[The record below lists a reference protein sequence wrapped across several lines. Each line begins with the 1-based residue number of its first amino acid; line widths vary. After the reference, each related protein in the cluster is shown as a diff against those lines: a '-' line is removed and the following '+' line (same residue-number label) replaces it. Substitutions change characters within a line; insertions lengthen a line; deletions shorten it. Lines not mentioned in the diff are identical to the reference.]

1 MDSYE
6 LTEWLLNNGGPVIRF
21 RTMVEIQEEQDIG
34 KISGALDKLM
44 DSSIIQKW
52 LSRLVP
58 GTGFNQIHSSK
69 PEAFENAMGKLTQ
82 LGLHAG
88 LQPFDSLTL
97 PFRVWL
103 SESIGEKNDRPFSV
117 FAQTLVA
124 AFLALAR
131 YDDLNF
137 VDAVLKQRLKTIYS
151 FAEDPD
157 FSEIYDNRGEFGTV
171 PKGLAHHRLVKPN
184 VFHEQQFML
193 PWIHDVMGFANSRNI
208 MEDIVLRD
216 MAERVVGMT
225 LFQEYQEMPS
235 DYGVMRHGTRCYVIG
250 WGIDLPGYNGVVDNS
265 NFAKLLFRLEMMA
278 PFRVARNSDWFERSM
293 AFLETHRIEKGIY
306 RFPRVAMHEKRSG
319 YWVNGAYMAMEE
331 ERKSQLAIDIE
342 STFMMT
348 RIKRLARY

>member
-21 RTMVEIQEEQDIG
+21 RTMVEIQSEQDIG
-34 KISGALDKLM
+34 KIGGALGKLM
-44 DSSIIQKW
+44 HSPIIQKW

-58 GTGFNQIHSSK
+58 ETGFNQLHSSK

-103 SESIGEKNDRPFSV
+103 SERIGEKNNRPFSV

-131 YDDLNF
+131 YDGLDF
-137 VDAVLKQRLKTIYS
+137 VDAVLKQRLKTIYG
-151 FAEDPD
+151 FAENPD
-157 FSEIYDNRGEFGTV
+157 FSEVYDNREEFGTV
-171 PKGLAHHRLVKPN
+171 PKGLTHHRLVKPN
-184 VFHEQQFML
+184 VYHEQQFIL

-235 DYGVMRHGTRCYVIG
+235 DYGVRKHDTRYYVIG
-250 WGIDLPGYNGVVDNS
+250 WGVDLPGYDGVVDDS
-265 NFAKLLFRLEMMA
+265 NFAKLLLRLEMMA

-306 RFPRVAMHEKRSG
+306 RFPRNAMREKRSG

-331 ERKSQLAIDIE
+331 ELRSQLAIDIE
-342 STFMMT
+342 STFMM
-348 RIKRLARY
+348 IKIRTLAQH